1 MSEPGETS
9 GSRRDR
15 LRELLDAVLD
25 GADDGTPRTLAQMAG
40 DAFTSPYHFNRML
53 SRGAGE
59 PPVAMRRRV
68 MLERSAW
75 QLRHGGTV
83 TDAAWAAGYESL
95 EGFSR
100 AFAKAFGHPPSTA
113 AASHWLPA
121 PNGIHFHPPE
131 SLWVDSQ
138 EQVLSPLTEQLVM
151 HDLDDTRALLEQ
163 ASGLSADVLA
173 EVRLPGRVV
182 LEWDGPEESLIQVL
196 EATVWAKECWVA
208 SIEGLSMP
216 ARDRSDDVAALID
229 QHEAVGARWLAVVRD
244 IERRGAWEDRLV
256 DALCEPPESFQIG
269 SVVAH
274 VLTYAAHRR
283 LLARAMLRMAGVEVD
298 RGDPIEWL
306 RARRGEVPPPTIGA

>member
-1 MSEPGETS
+1 MN
-9 GSRRDR
+9 RRDR
-15 LRELLDAVLD
+15 LRELLDAVLE
-25 GADDGTPRTLAQMAG
+25 GADDGEPRTLAQMAG
-40 DAFTSPYHFNRML
+40 DAYTSPYHFNRLL
-53 SRGAGE
+53 SRSAGE

-68 MLERSAW
+68 MLERAAW
-75 QLRHGGTV
+75 QLQHGGTV
-83 TDAAWAAGYESL
+83 TDAAWAAGYESV

-100 AFAKAFGHPPSTA
+100 AYAKAFGHPPSTTA
-113 AASHWLPA
+113 VSHWLPA

-138 EQVLSPLTEQLVM
+138 ERVLSPLTEQLVM
-151 HDLDDTRALLEQ
+151 HDLDDTRALLDL
-163 ASGLSADVLA
+163 AKGLPAEVLT
-173 EVRLPGRVV
+173 EVRLAGHEV
-182 LEWDGPEESLIQVL
+182 LEWDGPEESLAQVL

-216 ARDRSDDVAALID
+216 VRNSFESVVALVER
-229 QHEAVGARWLAVVRD
+229 HEAVAARWLAVVRD
-244 IERRGAWEDRLV
+244 LERRGAWEDRLI

-283 LLARAMLRMAGVEVD
+283 LLARMMLRMAGVEVD

-306 RARRGEVPPPTIGA
+306 RARRGEVPSV

>member
-1 MSEPGETS
+1 MTENV
-9 GSRRDR
+9 RDR

-25 GADDGTPRTLAQMAG
+25 GADDGEPRTLAQMAG
-40 DAFTSPYHFNRML
+40 DAYTSPYHFNRLL

-68 MLERSAW
+68 MLERAAW
-75 QLRHGGTV
+75 QLQHGGTV
-83 TDAAWAAGYESL
+83 TDAAWAAGYESV

-100 AFAKAFGHPPSTA
+100 AYAKAFGHPPSTTA
-113 AASHWLPA
+113 VSHWLPA

-138 EQVLSPLTEQLVM
+138 ERVLSPLTEQLVM
-151 HDLDDTRALLEQ
+151 HDLDDTRALLDL
-163 ASGLSADVLA
+163 AKGLPAEVLT
-173 EVRLPGRVV
+173 EVRLAGHAV
-182 LEWDGPEESLIQVL
+182 LEWDGPEESLAQVL

-216 ARDRSDDVAALID
+216 VRNSFESVVALIER
-229 QHEAVGARWLAVVRD
+229 HEAVAARWLAVVRD
-244 IERRGAWEDRLV
+244 IERRGAWEDRLI

-283 LLARAMLRMAGVEVD
+283 LLARMMLRMAGVEVD

-306 RARRGEVPPPTIGA
+306 RARRGEVPSV

>member
-1 MSEPGETS
+1 VSTDE
-9 GSRRDR
+9 RDR
-15 LRELLDAVLD
+15 LRELLDVVLD
-25 GADDGTPRTLAQMAG
+25 GADDGEPRTLAQMAG
-40 DAFTSPYHFNRML
+40 DAYTSPYHFNRLL

-68 MLERSAW
+68 MLERAAW
-75 QLRHGGTV
+75 QLKHGRTV
-83 TDAAWAAGYESL
+83 TDAAWAAGYESV

-100 AFAKAFGHPPSTA
+100 AYAKAFGHPPSTA

-138 EQVLSPLTEQLVM
+138 ERVLSPLTEQLVM
-151 HDLDDTRALLEQ
+151 HDIDDTRALLDQ
-163 ASGLSADVLA
+163 AKDLPEEVLTG
-173 EVRLPGRVV
+173 VRLPGHEV
-182 LEWDGPEESLIQVL
+182 LTWDGPEESIIQVL
-196 EATVWAKECWVA
+196 EATVWSKECWVA

-216 ARDRSDDVAALID
+216 VRRGPGPIAGLAVRHDAVA
-229 QHEAVGARWLAVVRD
+229 ERWLAVVRD
-244 IERRGAWEDRLV
+244 IERRGGWEDRLV
-256 DALCEPPESFQIG
+256 DALCEPPESFQMG

-274 VLTYAAHRR
+274 ILTYAAHRR

-306 RARRGEVPPPTIGA
+306 RARRGEMPSV

>member
-1 MSEPGETS
+1 MSENE
-9 GSRRDR
+9 RDR

-25 GADDGTPRTLAQMAG
+25 GADAGEPRTLAQMAG
-40 DAFTSPYHFNRML
+40 DAYTSPYHFNRLL

-68 MLERSAW
+68 MLERAAW
-75 QLRHGGTV
+75 QLQHGGTV
-83 TDAAWAAGYESL
+83 TDAAWAAGYESV

-100 AFAKAFGHPPSTA
+100 AYAKAFGHPPSTTA
-113 AASHWLPA
+113 VSHWLPA

-138 EQVLSPLTEQLVM
+138 ERVLSPLTEQLVM
-151 HDLDDTRALLEQ
+151 HDLDDTRALLDL
-163 ASGLSADVLA
+163 AKGLPAEVLT
-173 EVRLPGRVV
+173 EVRLAGHEV
-182 LEWDGPEESLIQVL
+182 LEWDGPEESLVQVL

-216 ARDRSDDVAALID
+216 VRNRADAGVALVER
-229 QHEAVGARWLAVVRD
+229 HEAVAARWLAVVRD
-244 IERRGAWEDRLV
+244 LERRGAWEDRLI

-283 LLARAMLRMAGVEVD
+283 LLARMMLRMAGVEVD

-306 RARRGEVPPPTIGA
+306 RARRGEVPSV

>member
-1 MSEPGETS
+1 MSENG
-9 GSRRDR
+9 RDR

-25 GADDGTPRTLAQMAG
+25 GADAGEPRTLAQMAG
-40 DAFTSPYHFNRML
+40 DAYTSPYHFNRLL

-68 MLERSAW
+68 MLERAAW
-75 QLRHGGTV
+75 QLQHGGTV
-83 TDAAWAAGYESL
+83 TDAAWAAGYESV

-100 AFAKAFGHPPSTA
+100 AYAKAFGHPPSTTA
-113 AASHWLPA
+113 VSHWLTA

-138 EQVLSPLTEQLVM
+138 ERVLSPLTEQLVM
-151 HDLDDTRALLEQ
+151 HDLDDTRALLDL
-163 ASGLSADVLA
+163 AKGLPAEVLT
-173 EVRLPGRVV
+173 EVRLAGHEV
-182 LEWDGPEESLIQVL
+182 LEWDGPEESLVQIL

-216 ARDRSDDVAALID
+216 VRHRADSVLALVER
-229 QHEAVGARWLAVVRD
+229 HEAVAARWLAVVRD
-244 IERRGAWEDRLV
+244 IERRGAWEDRLI

-283 LLARAMLRMAGVEVD
+283 LLARMMLRMAGVEVD

-306 RARRGEVPPPTIGA
+306 RARRGEVPSV